1 MKKKFLSV
9 VLMLSMGLTLFAGC
23 GKSAD
28 TASAPK
34 AEESKPAATT
44 EAPTDD
50 KEKNKDVTLTVM
62 MSQGW
67 SFPAEDMLNKKFEEE
82 TGIKVDLQ
90 VVPADQYQDLLKAK
104 LISGEGPDVFYAQTN
119 EFQIKTATVDPE
131 KYCIDF
137 TGASWANV
145 MPKTRIPAVSYND
158 KLYGLMLWY
167 DSPEFVFVY
176 NKTLFKEAGI
186 NEAPKTYEAF
196 KAACE
201 ALKAKGVT
209 PVYEYAAAGWHHQLP
224 FFQIGSRYEELSPGL
239 YKGLNDN
246 TKKFAGNKD
255 MKTALDQINECVQNG
270 YYGDDYMS
278 NDGSDSFDRLAT
290 RQSAMIMDRPAF
302 VESLKQKYPENKD
315 EYGMFLLP
323 FLDNQN
329 YPTNPSGPAAFGY
342 KESKNPEA
350 VKQYFDFLTKPE
362 NLQIKLDNTSEWTN
376 IDVTTEGIKQ
386 HFTDIEK
393 ELKESIPR
401 EKYEI
406 APVLQTGTKYTNDQ
420 WMETGKDMISMF
432 MGELTSDQ
440 VLQNIDER
448 RAKLAKSQNDPA
460 WK

>member
-1 MKKKFLSV
+1 MKKFLSA
-9 VLMLSMGLTLFAGC
+9 VLMLTMSLSVFAGC
-23 GKSAD
+23 AKSEE
-28 TASAPK
+28 TPAPD
-34 AEESKPAATT
+34 AAKPAST
-44 EAPTDD
+44 EAPAAEEKD
-50 KEKNKDVTLTVM
+50 KNKDITLTVM
-62 MSQGW
+62 TSQGW
-67 SFPAEDMLNKKFEEE
+67 AFPAEDMLTQKFEEE

-90 VVPADQYQDLLKAK
+90 VVPADQYHDLLKAK
-104 LISGEGPDVFYAQTN
+104 LTSGEGPDIFYAQTN

-137 TGASWANV
+137 SDAAWKNV

-167 DSPEFVFVY
+167 DSPEFVYIY
-176 NKTLFKEAGI
+176 NKTLFEEAGI
-186 NEAPKTYEAF
+186 KEAPKTYEAF

-201 ALKAKGVT
+201 AIKAKGIT
-209 PVYEYAAAGWHHQLP
+209 PIYEYGAAGWHHQLP
-224 FFQIGSRYEELSPGL
+224 FFQIGPRYEELQPGL

-246 TKKFAGNKD
+246 TIKFADSKD
-255 MKTALDQINECVQNG
+255 MQKALDQINEFVQNG

-278 NDGSDSFDRLAT
+278 NDGTDKEDRIAN
-290 RQSAMIMDRPAF
+290 RQAAMIQEGPAF
-302 VESLKQKYPENKD
+302 IETIKQKYPEVTD
-315 EYGMFLLP
+315 EFGVFLVP
-323 FLDNQN
+323 FIDNQN
-329 YPTNPSGPAAFGY
+329 YPTNPSGPAIFGY
-342 KESKNPEA
+342 KESKNVEA

-376 IDVTTEGIKQ
+376 IDIAIDGVEQ

-393 ELKESIPR
+393 AFKESIPR

-432 MGELTSDQ
+432 MGELTSKQ
-440 VLQNIDER
+440 VLENIDER

-460 WK
+460 WQ